1 MSGEMEIDV
10 IFKKKKNVRLP
21 GIEPGS
27 QAWKAHMITTTLGTL
42 LVIGVIEG
50 VFRSILKFLKNIN
63 VIALKYVFSFLG
75 GDG

>member
-1 MSGEMEIDV
+1 MSGEMGIDV

-42 LVIGVIEG
+42 SNLNQIKKHILIICIVIHFYG
-50 VFRSILKFLKNIN
+50 L
-63 VIALKYVFSFLG
+63 
-75 GDG
+75 